1 MVLPTSYSVQVI
13 EEPKSS
19 LGEAPHWDIARQSLY
34 YVDIFAEK
42 PTILRYDAVLDQ
54 TFVAVVGE
62 FLLAIYGSK
71 TLNENLYNRKRSGSS
86 FIHYPC
92 RR

>member
-1 MVLPTSYSVQVI
+1 MFSPTPYSVNAI
-13 EEPKSS
+13 EQPKSA

-42 PTILRYDAVLDQ
+42 PTVLRYDAVLNQ

-62 FLLAIYGSK
+62 SLLPNSYKSQ
-71 TLNENLYNRKRSGSS
+71 NNV
-86 FIHYPC
+86 
-92 RR
+92 